1 VAIDVGRRPGQH
13 AQERVRAGLRTR
25 RRLVLRDRLVWLAVG
40 LAGSMLVFALARG
53 GDAAWF
59 SAGVI
64 VGSLA
69 MAVLVVTTL
78 PLGHE
83 RSRADGAEGER
94 ATAEA
99 LRPLE
104 ADGWKVVHDVQTD
117 YGNLDH
123 VADAP
128 GGTVFLLET
137 KNLGGVID
145 LEGGVLTQR
154 FEDDPLHVRRLGWIA
169 SRVRGQAAALADA
182 RSANGSRPWV
192 QGVVVLWGD
201 FRRRPVEL
209 DRVWYVRGD
218 ELAAWLRARC

>member
-1 VAIDVGRRPGQH
+1 MAIDVGRRPGEH
-13 AQERVRAGLRTR
+13 AGERVRAGLRTR
-25 RRLVLRDRLVWLAVG
+25 RRLVLRDRLLWLAVG
-40 LAGSMLVFALARG
+40 LAGSMLVFALVRG

-64 VGSLA
+64 VGSVA

-78 PLGHE
+78 PVGRE
-83 RSRADGAEGER
+83 RSWADGAEGER

-104 ADGWKVVHDVQTD
+104 ADGWKVVHDVQTA

-123 VADAP
+123 VVEAP
-128 GGTVFLLET
+128 GGTVFVLET
-137 KNLGGVID
+137 KNLGGTLT

-154 FEDDPLHVRRLGWIA
+154 FEDDPLQVRRLGWIA
-169 SRVRGQAAALADA
+169 SRVRGQAAALADTRA
-182 RSANGSRPWV
+182 VNGSRPWV

-201 FRRRPVEL
+201 FGDRPVEL

-218 ELAAWLRARC
+218 QLAAWLRSRD